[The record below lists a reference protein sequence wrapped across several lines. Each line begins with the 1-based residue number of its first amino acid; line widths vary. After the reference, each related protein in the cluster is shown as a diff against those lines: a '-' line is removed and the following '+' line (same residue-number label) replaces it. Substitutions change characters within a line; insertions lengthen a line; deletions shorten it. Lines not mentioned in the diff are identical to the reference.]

1 MRSRTITSLAIAVLA
16 LSPTLVIASPIT
28 GSFDISNSTG
38 VQVGLLFNNFLCQT
52 GITNAPCPAPPN
64 YGNFSETGIANFAG
78 LQGGYIHSLSEATTP
93 AGGGFLLPNFI
104 IFPSAPNIALDLNNI
119 FLGVDSP
126 AGCAASPA
134 APGQMCTPQS
144 AAFVTPQD
152 PTGLSPLNLQNLNGG
167 GSSASFSVAGI
178 TRNVATGETSP
189 FNGLFTAQFTVPY
202 QTLLATVLS
211 GGTITNSYSATFTV
225 TAGVPEPGS
234 IFMML
239 GGLLIVGGAGLGK
252 LGRRH

>member
-1 MRSRTITSLAIAVLA
+1 MSNRTITGIAIAVLA
-16 LSPTLVIASPIT
+16 LSPTLVMAAPIT

-38 VQVGLLFNNFLCQT
+38 VQVGLLFTNFLCQV
-52 GITNAPCPAPPN
+52 GLTNAPCPAPPN
-64 YGNFSETGIANFAG
+64 YGNFSESGTGNFAG

-104 IFPSAPNIALDLNNI
+104 VFPSAPNIALDLNMI

-126 AGCAASPA
+126 AGCLASPP
-134 APGQMCTPQS
+134 APGQNCTPQNAVFAS
-144 AAFVTPQD
+144 TSD
-152 PTGLSPLNLQNLNGG
+152 PTGLSPLNLQNLSGG

-178 TRNVATGETSP
+178 ARNAATGETSA

-202 QTLLATVLS
+202 QTLLATVLG

-225 TAGVPEPGS
+225 SAVPEPGS
-234 IFMML
+234 MFIML
-239 GGLLIVGGAGLGK
+239 GGLLILGSTGLRK
-252 LGRRH
+252 LGRRP